1 VVKRKRRPEPV
12 LHVVNHLKPVRN
24 DAGAAD
30 LFARILQSV
39 REANERKRREGEANG
54 HNRTDA

>member
-1 VVKRKRRPEPV
+1 V